1 MNDVDSLTAHVSQP
15 MIYAPGGGMRMWNP
29 GNSGSV
35 TTRSTLIFEMST
47 IPVDFWRRRYGM
59 KLRAFIWPVTIV
71 TL

>member
-15 MIYAPGGGMRMWNP
+15 MIYAPGGMRIWKP
-29 GNSGSV
+29 GGSGSL

-47 IPVDFWRRRYGM
+47 IPVDFRRWRYGM
-59 KLRAFIWPVTIV
+59 KLRAFIWPATIV